1 MCTWG
6 KSWGRVCLGIT
17 GMALILHGF
26 AAAEDLDR
34 ETPPARP
41 RGPAAYIRVHDPSIS
56 GQLLQAIN
64 GAHERLGEAG
74 CGRLFS
80 DFEDLSGKPLAD
92 VLAERGESAQSHLG
106 RLFFYDGTDRKLCR
120 GRGAAAMTL
129 PGSKVVYVCP
139 AQFREVARQPRNA
152 QATVIHELLHTLGLG
167 ENPPSSREIT
177 RRVIERCWY

>member
-1 MCTWG
+1 MSTEG
-6 KSWGRVCLGIT
+6 KCWGRVCLGIT
-17 GMALILHGF
+17 GAALILHGS
-26 AAAEDLDR
+26 AAAEGLSR
-34 ETPPARP
+34 ETSLERP
-41 RGPAAYIRVHDPSIS
+41 RGPVANIRVHNPRVS

-64 GAHERLGEAG
+64 GAHERLGEAS

-80 DFEDLSGKPLAD
+80 DFEDLSGRPLAE

-106 RLFFYDGTDRKLCR
+106 RLFFYDGTDRKLCS

-129 PGSKVVYVCP
+129 PGSQVVYVCP
-139 AQFREVARQPRNA
+139 EQFRKVSRQPRRA